1 MATKTVVKLIL
12 LCIISVCAF
21 VAVGAGFIAGKKE
34 KVNGKKQKPEKAVMD
49 RKMVK
54 IRLACFLVML
64 ICLFVCVVI

>member
-1 MATKTVVKLIL
+1 MTTKTVIKLIML
-12 LCIISVCAF
+12 FVISVCAF

-54 IRLACFLVML
+54 IRLVCFLVML
-64 ICLFVCVVI
+64 ICLFICVVI